1 MIALLE
7 ARRAGLFKSSHW
19 LNNLVAGI
27 VVGVVALPLSMA
39 FAIAS
44 GARPEQGIYTAIV
57 AGLIVTLFGGSRLQ
71 IAGPTGAFIAVLAGI
86 TATYGIV
93 GLQVATFM
101 AGVILLLMGLL
112 RMGGVV
118 RFIPAPVIIGFTAGI
133 GVIIFTGQWADF
145 LGLERQ
151 VGGVFPRECTHRH
164 SATTTDSLANACVWA
179 GESGH
184 FIVNAQS
191 HAPSAC
197 PGDFVGV
204 DFCHGCTGCF

>member
-7 ARRAGLFKSSHW
+7 AKRAGLFKTSHW

-133 GVIIFTGQWADF
+133 GIIIFTGQWADF

-151 VGGVFPRECTHRH
+151 VGGISMRRSSPSFGKYHR
-164 SATTTDSLANACVWA
+164 LIGQRLRLGWRVWSFCY
-179 GESGH
+179 G
-184 FIVNAQS
+184 
-191 HAPSAC
+191 C
-197 PGDFVGV
+197 PKSRAFGV
-204 DFCHGCTGCF
+204 SRRPCWC